1 MLYYTTW
8 LISKMDPIKYIF
20 EKPSLSGRIAKW
32 QVLLSEFD
40 IVYITRKAIKGSVI
54 ADCLA
59 ELPIEDYEPM
69 KFDFPDEDIM
79 ALVNTSSNTW
89 TMMFDGATNEI
100 GHGVGAILMSPDGKW
115 YPLTAKLYF
124 DCTNNMAEYEACS
137 MRVRMAYEMK
147 VKKLRV
153 LGDSLLGVHQLNG
166 EWETR
171 DAKLIPYNDYIRT
184 IAQTFDSITFE
195 HVPRES
201 NQVAD
206 ALATL
211 SAMFNVA
218 YSEEV
223 QPIRM
228 EKYKTPSYCMSLE
241 REPDGKPWYHDI
253 KHYIA
258 YREYPSGVSENSK
271 RIVRRLAMK
280 FFLSGE
286 VLYKRNYDM
295 TLLRCV
301 DALKAKKS
309 LEEIHEGVCGTHA
322 NGHMMARQIL
332 RAGYFWLTMESDC
345 IKYVRRCHK
354 CQIYADKTHAP
365 ASPLHVL
372 TAPWPFSMWGLDVIG
387 PIEPKASNGHRFIL
401 VAIDYFTKWVEAA
414 SYKSVTKQA
423 VIKFI

>member
-1 MLYYTTW
+1 
-8 LISKMDPIKYIF
+8 
-20 EKPSLSGRIAKW
+20 
-32 QVLLSEFD
+32 
-40 IVYITRKAIKGSVI
+40 
-54 ADCLA
+54 
-59 ELPIEDYEPM
+59 
-69 KFDFPDEDIM
+69 
-79 ALVNTSSNTW
+79 
-89 TMMFDGATNEI
+89 
-100 GHGVGAILMSPDGKW
+100 
-115 YPLTAKLYF
+115 
-124 DCTNNMAEYEACS
+124 MAEYEACS
-137 MRVRMAYEMK
+137 MGVRMAYEMK
-147 VKKLRV
+147 VKQLRV

-195 HVPRES
+195 HVPCES

-241 REPDGKPWYHDI
+241 RKPDGKPWYHDI

-271 RIVRRLAMK
+271 RTVRRLAMK